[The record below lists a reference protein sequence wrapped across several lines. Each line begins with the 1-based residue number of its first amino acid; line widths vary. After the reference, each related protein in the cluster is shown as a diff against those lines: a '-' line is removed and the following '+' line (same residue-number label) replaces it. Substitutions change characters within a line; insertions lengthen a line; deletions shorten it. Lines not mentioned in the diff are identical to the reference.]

1 MLRPREVAWL
11 VELVSRD
18 PKIKTQDSLTPK
30 PLPGPELP
38 DHVLCHSNIKSSQT
52 ITRSWSFSPKGPIN
66 EVKAN
71 RNQRKVLHISS
82 KRRLHKSVLEVWLL
96 DHSSS

>member
-38 DHVLCHSNIKSSQT
+38 DHMLYHSNIKSSQT
-52 ITRSWSFSPKGPIN
+52 TSKSWSFSPKGPIN
-66 EVKAN
+66 KVKAN
-71 RNQRKVLHISS
+71 RNQCKVLHISS
-82 KRRLHKSVLEVWLL
+82 KRKLHKSVLEVWLL
-96 DHSSS
+96 DRSSS

>member
-38 DHVLCHSNIKSSQT
+38 DHMLYHS
-52 ITRSWSFSPKGPIN
+52 G
-66 EVKAN
+66 EKALGLN
-71 RNQRKVLHISS
+71 TGTKWIQGLEALQRFPQ
-82 KRRLHKSVLEVWLL
+82 
-96 DHSSS
+96 